1 VQPFVLNQ
9 HGRVVFP
16 SNFLPQLDFS
26 VISDEEQLSRVI
38 RRDFESKAPTG
49 TDILER
55 VESGR
60 YQDRYDLMRDMA
72 LNLFWAYRY
81 ALTMYDKRPTRW
93 RDVPRHRD
101 DVYLPTFEAWQDGD
115 RKVAAVE
122 QAYAALSPAWDAEA
136 EDRIFALLF
145 QVFRHRRHHA
155 TEMPA
160 TKPTVAEALA
170 DPGNQTWRLR
180 SYDPD
185 HPRFGLQAI
194 VDCDEK
200 VAELEALHRWAMVL
214 HDDQPWDLSTT
225 ELVDVGSLRDDDV
238 VVLFHPRDR
247 EVARFLDTVRKGTA
261 PAAPAARRAPEARPP
276 VRPYP
281 AIEVRRRFAVQP
293 RLEALAVVKGEQV
306 CTNDDLIRNSA
317 YSWSPMKAEEI
328 REKTGI
334 EQRLYTSRSLEEIS
348 LEAAEAALS
357 HAGRTPEEIGAVL
370 FCTCTSTR
378 LIPSVATWISGEL
391 GMHQTHAS
399 CDVIAA
405 CAGFPYGLSEATRL
419 LQEVERPVLVVCA
432 EKFSDK
438 IGTVRPS
445 RMIFGDGAAAVVV
458 GPAPAGEA
466 GDIDYLNS
474 YASGPA
480 SEVNSILWPNP
491 AFDNSLTV
499 HGPEVKSL
507 AGRYLRQMMAELGE
521 LPAPDGAAGSLMD
534 SIELVVP
541 HQANKTMIGT
551 LAREAGLAADRLY
564 FNIASV
570 GNVSAASIPLALYD
584 AVREGAIDRPMRIFA
599 PGFGAGA
606 VGGYAVLR
614 VDPRIVAD
622 SATAGAGDRA
632 VGTDAEHR
640 AERTG
645 SEDVMIAFGE

>member
-9 HGRVVFP
+9 RGRVVFP

-26 VISDEEQLSRVI
+26 VLQDERQLDRVI

-49 TDILER
+49 TDLLAR
-55 VESGR
+55 VQAGR
-60 YQDRYDLMRDMA
+60 YANRYELMRDMA

-101 DVYLPTFEAWQDGD
+101 DVFLPTFVPWEDGD

-122 QAYAALSPAWDAEA
+122 QAYRALPAAFDEAA
-136 EDRIFALLF
+136 EDRIFSVLF
-145 QVFRHRRHHA
+145 EVFRHRRHHA

-160 TKPTVAEALA
+160 VKPTVAQALA
-170 DPGNQTWRLR
+170 DPSHQTWRLA

-185 HPRFGLQAI
+185 SPRFGLQAI
-194 VDCDEK
+194 LDCDED

-214 HDDQPWDLSTT
+214 HDDQPWDLSQT
-225 ELVDVGSLRDDDV
+225 ELVSVGDLQDDDV

-247 EVARFLDTVRKGTA
+247 EVQRFLERVRREPVVA
-261 PAAPAARRAPEARPP
+261 PAPRTPPEAKAP

-281 AIEVRRRFAVQP
+281 AVEVRRSFRVQP

-306 CTNDDLIRNSA
+306 CSNDDLIRNSA
-317 YSWSPMKAEEI
+317 YSWSPMTADEI
-328 REKTGI
+328 RDKTGI
-334 EQRLYTSRSLEEIS
+334 EQRLYTSRSLEEIA
-348 LEAAEAALS
+348 LEAAQAALE
-357 HAGRTPEEIGAVL
+357 HAGRAPEEIGAVL

-378 LIPSVATWISGEL
+378 LIPSVATWLSGEL
-391 GMHQTHAS
+391 GMQQTHAS

-458 GPAPAGEA
+458 GPAPDGED
-466 GDIDYLNS
+466 GDIDYLNT

-491 AFDNSLTV
+491 SFDNSLTV
-499 HGPEVKSL
+499 HGPEVRSL
-507 AGRYLRQMMAELGE
+507 AGRYLVQMMGELGQ
-521 LPAPDGAAGSLMD
+521 LPDPDGGKGSLLD

-541 HQANKTMIGT
+541 HQANKTMVAK
-551 LAREAGLAADRLY
+551 LADEAGLSADRLY
-564 FNIASV
+564 FNIAEV
-570 GNVSAASIPLALYD
+570 GNVSAASIPIAVAD
-584 AVREGAIDRPMRIFA
+584 AVRDGAIDSPMRIFA

-614 VDPRIVAD
+614 VDPRIVAL
-622 SATAGAGDRA
+622 GARVPADRRTVGAQVGD
-632 VGTDAEHR
+632 HS
-640 AERTG
+640 RTG
-645 SEDVMIAFGE
+645 SDDVRIAFGD

>member
-1 VQPFVLNQ
+1 MQPFVLNAR
-9 HGRVVFP
+9 GRVVFP

-26 VISDEEQLSRVI
+26 VIQDEEQLSRVI

-55 VESGR
+55 IQRGR
-60 YQDRYDLMRDMA
+60 YADRHALMRDMA

-101 DVYLPTFEAWQDGD
+101 DVYLPTFRAWQDGD
-115 RKVAAVE
+115 AKVAAVE
-122 QAYAALSPAWDAEA
+122 QAYAALPPAWDADA
-136 EDRIFALLF
+136 EDRIFTLLF
-145 QVFRHRRHHA
+145 GVFRHRRHHA

-160 TKPTVAEALA
+160 GKPTVAEALA
-170 DPGNQTWRLR
+170 DPRNQTWRLPT
-180 SYDPD
+180 YDPD

-194 VDCDEK
+194 IDCGEE

-214 HDDQPWDLSTT
+214 HDDQPWDLSQT
-225 ELVDVGSLRDDDV
+225 ELVEVGALRDDDV

-247 EVARFLDTVRKGTA
+247 EVARFLQT
-261 PAAPAARRAPEARPP
+261 ARRAERVTPVPRSAPEARPP

-281 AIEVRRRFAVQP
+281 ALEVRARFAVQP
-293 RLEALAVVKGEQV
+293 RLESLAVVKGEQV

-317 YSWSPMKAEEI
+317 YSWSPMTADDI
-328 REKTGI
+328 RDKTGI

-348 LEAAEAALS
+348 LEASRQALV
-357 HAGRTPEEIGAVL
+357 HAGRAPEEIGAVL

-391 GMHQTHAS
+391 GMQQTHAS

-445 RMIFGDGAAAVVV
+445 RMIFGDGAAAFVV
-458 GPAPAGEA
+458 GPAPEGED
-466 GDIDYLNS
+466 GDVDYLNT

-491 AFDNSLTV
+491 VFDNSLTV
-499 HGPEVKSL
+499 QGPEVKSL
-507 AGRYLRQMMAELGE
+507 AGRYLAQMMDELRA
-521 LPAPDGAAGSLMD
+521 LPHPDGPAGSLLD
-534 SIELVVP
+534 SIDLVVP
-541 HQANKTMIGT
+541 HQANKTMIGK
-551 LAREAGLAADRLY
+551 LADNAGLAADRLY
-564 FNIASV
+564 FNIADV
-570 GNVSAASIPLALYD
+570 GNVSAASIPLAIYD
-584 AVREGAIDRPMRIFA
+584 AVREGVIDRPLRIFA

-614 VDPRIVAD
+614 IDPRIVALGRT
-622 SATAGAGDRA
+622 SA
-632 VGTDAEHR
+632 AEHR
-640 AERTG
+640 AVGAGVEDGSATTTG
-645 SEDVMIAFGE
+645 LEDVRIAFGD